1 MRLCKIMTNIRY
13 KKQCTLN
20 SWSWSFQLGI
30 SLGHLM
36 PIKPSPHKARLL
48 CLDFSTQHEAV
59 NTKHLILINWLYLFC
74 GLPSRGVEHI
84 SLTQHQVPTP
94 RRVHWCIMLLR
105 GFEKDLKPYNN
116 GTLRIMTRHAA
127 VFRKNWHCGGWY
139 RWGQLTTSE
148 WKSYMVIKATAEK
161 QQCTSSSFFQKKG

>member
-1 MRLCKIMTNIRY
+1 MVF
-13 KKQCTLN
+13 KKSFFRIGMWNSRPPPSWKTTILN
-20 SWSWSFQLGI
+20 FHFDYLNTAL
-30 SLGHLM
+30 SLGHT
-36 PIKPSPHKARLL
+36 PIKALPQNTRLL

-116 GTLRIMTRHAA
+116 GTLRIMTRCI
-127 VFRKNWHCGGWY
+127 VVP
-139 RWGQLTTSE
+139 T
-148 WKSYMVIKATAEK
+148 
-161 QQCTSSSFFQKKG
+161 

>member
-1 MRLCKIMTNIRY
+1 
-13 KKQCTLN
+13 
-20 SWSWSFQLGI
+20 
-30 SLGHLM
+30 M

-59 NTKHLILINWLYLFC
+59 DIKHPILINWLYLLC

-94 RRVHWCIMLLR
+94 RRVHWCIMVLR

-116 GTLRIMTRHAA
+116 GTLRIMTTDQAR
-127 VFRKNWHCGGWY
+127 C
-139 RWGQLTTSE
+139 
-148 WKSYMVIKATAEK
+148 
-161 QQCTSSSFFQKKG
+161 SF

>member
-1 MRLCKIMTNIRY
+1 M
-13 KKQCTLN
+13 
-20 SWSWSFQLGI
+20 S
-30 SLGHLM
+30 
-36 PIKPSPHKARLL
+36 IKPSPHKARLL

-59 NTKHLILINWLYLFC
+59 DIKHLILINWLYLFC

-94 RRVHWCIMLLR
+94 RRVHWCIMVLR

-116 GTLRIMTRHAA
+116 GTLRIMTGHAA
-127 VFRKNWHCGGWY
+127 VSTKNWHCGGWY

-148 WKSYMVIKATAEK
+148 WKSYMVTKATAK
-161 QQCTSSSFFQKKG
+161 NTTMHGVLYLIPDICHGRADGVRVNFFWPV

>member
-1 MRLCKIMTNIRY
+1 MWNSRPPPPSW
-13 KKQCTLN
+13 KKTILN
-20 SWSWSFQLGI
+20 FHFDYLNTSL
-30 SLGHLM
+30 SLGHT
-36 PIKPSPHKARLL
+36 PIKALPQNTRLL
-48 CLDFSTQHEAV
+48 CIDFSTQHEAV

-116 GTLRIMTRHAA
+116 GTLRIMTRCI
-127 VFRKNWHCGGWY
+127 VVP
-139 RWGQLTTSE
+139 T
-148 WKSYMVIKATAEK
+148 
-161 QQCTSSSFFQKKG
+161 